1 MTISIQLSEHASAQ
15 VEAHMTSHNFASAE
29 AVIVEALARWERNE
43 QQLMSSLRADIQVG
57 LNDIDAG
64 RIGIVDFLEIKRL
77 GRERLSLA

>member
-43 QQLMSSLRADIQVG
+43 QQLMTSLRADIQLG
-57 LNDIDAG
+57 LDDIDAG
-64 RIGIVDFLEIKRL
+64 RTSKVNFAEIKQL
-77 GRERLSLA
+77 GRARLALA